1 MPSARDLMQKADALM
16 RSNRNLGVSPG
27 SGTSSILGSTVPD
40 HDVPVLT
47 DIVIA
52 GDATVLRH
60 DQPPAAPI
68 VAVATAAPMSA
79 LEESR
84 RVAGELAQLAAQRE
98 TERRELAESVYF
110 EVLRDLD
117 VDSIDGMR
125 ERISSQLMPVFESMG
140 RELVVRVEQ
149 ALSDAIRDQVA
160 AAIERRLGAPTQSQ
174 NQGRA

>member
-16 RSNRNLGVSPG
+16 RSNRNLGGSPR
-27 SGTSSILGSTVPD
+27 SGMSSILGNTVAD

-52 GDATVLRH
+52 GDVTVLRH
-60 DQPPAAPI
+60 DQPPAIA
-68 VAVATAAPMSA
+68 AVAMAAPLSA
-79 LEESR
+79 LDESR
-84 RVAGELAQLAAQRE
+84 RLTGEVAQLAAQRE
-98 TERRELAESVYF
+98 TEKQELAESVYF

-117 VDSIDGMR
+117 VDTIDGMR

-160 AAIERRLGAPTQSQ
+160 AAIERRLGGSPQSPS
-174 NQGRA
+174 QGPA

>member
-1 MPSARDLMQKADALM
+1 M
-16 RSNRNLGVSPG
+16 GPG
-27 SGTSSILGSTVPD
+27 PE

-52 GDATVLRH
+52 GDATVLRQ

-68 VAVATAAPMSA
+68 TAVATPAPTSAAD
-79 LEESR
+79 ESR
-84 RVAGELAQLAAQRE
+84 RLANELAQHAAQRE
-98 TERRELAESVYF
+98 TEARELAESVYF

-117 VDSIDGMR
+117 VDTIDGMR

-160 AAIERRLGAPTQSQ
+160 AAIERKLAGATQSRDR
-174 NQGRA
+174 GPA